1 MPRTEPPTTDPPTTA
16 PPGTDALVGRDTG
29 WQPFDCEPWRAERL
43 LASSG
48 LTDPAY
54 QPAPGQ
60 LHPPLVPPTY
70 PVALR
75 LDIEGLGIPD
85 APSRL
90 NGGNSI
96 RWLEPVRVG
105 ERLRRRTRITS
116 VDTKDGRSGRL
127 VFYTLE
133 STFRRPDTERVVA
146 TTRHITIRRYPVQ
159 GDRTGDSN
167 GRRATA
173 RGEEERL
180 PVLLEVTPTSRD
192 LVRYAAATEDY
203 YEAHYDDPFA
213 RSIGLPGVI
222 VHGLLKLA
230 FFARAAVEWGGPGT
244 VLRELSG
251 SYRGLDLVGR
261 PFTVH
266 GAPAP
271 DTPDSSAPD
280 GTTTLTLVGRGADGA
295 VTTTGN
301 AVVELPDDRR
311 GQ

>member
-1 MPRTEPPTTDPPTTA
+1 MPRIERPTTDPPTTA

-54 QPAPGQ
+54 HPAPGQ
-60 LHPPLVPPTY
+60 VHPPLVPPTY

-75 LDIEGLGIPD
+75 LDTEDLGVPD

-146 TTRHITIRRYPVQ
+146 TTRHVTIRRYPAQ

-167 GRRATA
+167 GRRGTA
-173 RGEEERL
+173 QGGKERL

-192 LVRYAAATEDY
+192 LVRYAAASDDY
-203 YEAHYDDPFA
+203 YEAHYDEEFA
-213 RSIGLPGVI
+213 RSSGLPGVI

-230 FFARAAVEWGGPGT
+230 FFARAAVEWGGPGA

-251 SYRGLDLVGR
+251 SYRGVDLVGR
-261 PFTVH
+261 AFTVH
-266 GAPAP
+266 GAPAS
-271 DTPDSSAPD
+271 DSPAAD
-280 GTTTLTLVGRGADGA
+280 GTTTLTLVGRCADGA
-295 VTTTGN
+295 VTTTGH
-301 AVVELPDDRR
+301 AVVELPGGRW